1 MDEEIQDM
9 SDSRVQLQAR
19 RFRIAPGTALGGRLR
34 SLRQAFMEGGPGFCQ
49 FGINNACNAGC
60 EFCSFNIDTLPKS
73 EWRFV
78 PLPEARRAID
88 ILVRHGMRYLVITG
102 GEPMLH
108 PELYAIMAHA
118 RSRGMVVMLVTNGS
132 RLNPKSI
139 QALKDNGLSSIIIS
153 IDAASAEAHEG
164 NRKLARVCTR
174 IQQANEV
181 LRRLKI
187 QSTASVTMSRL
198 IEDYQALPAFL
209 ESLGFSSV
217 TFSYP
222 LTTLGSSFLGYANSG
237 LVTYSTEELLEAFEQ
252 VKRLKSRIHVLNPT
266 ASIEDMQRFLRKQP
280 QRFSCLGGYKYFY
293 LDWQLMLW
301 RCHYW
306 EKPLCSIFEF
316 DDSYRVRDGCT
327 RCMID
332 CYRDASVMQHVAL
345 AVSDSIDE
353 ARHGRLR
360 QAARLLFNR
369 DSLDSIREVA
379 KSMRWIR
386 HI

>member
-1 MDEEIQDM
+1 M
-9 SDSRVQLQAR
+9 SDTRVPRQPPQAR
-19 RFRIAPGTALGGRLR
+19 MVPSTALGGRLR
-34 SLRQAFMEGGPGFCQ
+34 SLRQILLEGGPGFCQ

-60 EFCSFNIDTLPKS
+60 EFCSFNIDALPKAA
-73 EWRFV
+73 WRFV
-78 PLPEARRAID
+78 PLAAARHAID

-108 PELYAIMAHA
+108 PDLYAIMAHA
-118 RSRGMVVMLVTNGS
+118 RAQGMVIILVTNGS
-132 RLNPKSI
+132 RLNAQSI
-139 QALKDNGLSSIIIS
+139 QALTDNGLSSIIIS
-153 IDAASAEAHEG
+153 IDAASAEAHEA
-164 NRKLARVCTR
+164 NRKLTRVCAR
-174 IQQANEV
+174 IQQANQV
-181 LRRLKI
+181 LRRFKI

-198 IEDYQALPAFL
+198 IDDYQALPAFL

-222 LTTLGSSFLGYANSG
+222 LTTLGSSFLGYADSG
-237 LVTYSTEELLEAFEQ
+237 LVTYSTDELFAAFEQ
-252 VKRLKSRIHVLNPT
+252 VKRLKSRMHVLNPT
-266 ASIEDMQRFLRKQP
+266 ASIKDMQRFLRKQP

-332 CYRDASVMQHVAL
+332 CYRDASVMQHVAV

-360 QAARLLFNR
+360 QAARRLFNR
-369 DSLDSIREVA
+369 DSLDSIRAVA
-379 KSMRWIR
+379 QSVRWIR